1 MKKLFSLVII
11 ATMFAVSVSAQS
23 TSPRWGGGPPQN
35 DNTGRILT
43 YASKAVTTTS
53 ATAVSY
59 QVVSAWETIITV
71 GTLKRA
77 LTDSL
82 SIKYSYLGDRV
93 TFIFTADT
101 LTAGRVVTFGNNI
114 KSAGTLTVPVSK
126 KATASFIFDGV
137 IWVETK
143 RALMTN

>member
-1 MKKLFSLVII
+1 MKKLFSLLAI
-11 ATMFAVSVSAQS
+11 AMLFSVTIFAQS
-23 TSPRWGGGPPQN
+23 TLPRWGGGPPQN

-43 YASKAVTTTS
+43 YAVITVTTTS

-59 QVVSAWETIITV
+59 QKPNAFESVIIV
-71 GTLKRA
+71 GTLKHA

-82 SIKYSYLGDRV
+82 SITNAFVGDRV

-101 LTAGRVVTFGNNI
+101 LTAGRVVTFGTHV

-126 KATASFIFDGV
+126 KASASFIFDGV
-137 IWVETK
+137 AWIEK
-143 RALMTN
+143 GRALMTN